1 MRLFRCLVNLNTQRK
16 TMKSLFLVL
25 VNLLFSFGVIAQV
38 SPKGIQVNEK
48 APDFTAKDQN
58 GKKIRLK
65 NALKNGAVV
74 LVFYRGQWCPYCNKQ
89 LKALQDSLSFIKEK
103 GATLIA
109 VSPEI
114 PDNISKTVDKTKAA
128 YPVLFDDSLKIMKS
142 YDVAYSVDNTTVEK
156 YRKYGI
162 NFYDANGNNGAT
174 LPVPAVYI
182 INKEGIIIFRHF
194 DPDYRKRVSVQEILL
209 HL

>member
-1 MRLFRCLVNLNTQRK
+1 
-16 TMKSLFLVL
+16 MKSLFLVL
-25 VNLLFSFGVIAQV
+25 VNLLFSFCVIAQV

-48 APDFTAKDQN
+48 APDFIAKDQN
-58 GKKIRLK
+58 GKNVWLK
-65 NALKNGAVV
+65 NELKIGAVV
-74 LVFYRGQWCPYCNKQ
+74 VVYRGQWCPYCNRQ

-109 VSPEI
+109 VSPEK
-114 PDNISKTVDKTKAA
+114 PNNISKTIEKTKAA

-142 YDVAYSVDNTTVEK
+142 YDVAYRVDSTTIEK
-156 YRKYGI
+156 YKKFGI
-162 NFYDANGNNGAT
+162 DFYDVNGSNGAT

-182 INKEGIIIFRHF
+182 INKEGIIIFKHF
-194 DPDYRKRVSVQEILL
+194 DPDYGKRVSVQEILL

>member
-1 MRLFRCLVNLNTQRK
+1 MKALNIII
-16 TMKSLFLVL
+16 L
-25 VNLLFSFGVIAQV
+25 NLLFSMIVTAQT
-38 SPKGIQVNEK
+38 SPQGISVNDK
-48 APDFTAKDQN
+48 APDFTVKDQN
-58 GKKIRLK
+58 GKKVSLK
-65 NALKNGAVV
+65 NELKNGAVV

-89 LKALQDSLSFIKEK
+89 LKELQDSLVFIKQK

-109 VSPEI
+109 VSPEK
-114 PDNISKTVDKTKAA
+114 PDNISKTVEKTKAG

-142 YDVAYSVDNTTVEK
+142 YDVAFRVDSTTIEK
-156 YRKYGI
+156 YKKFGI
-162 NFYDANGNNGAT
+162 DFYDANGSNGAT

-182 INKEGIIIFRHF
+182 INKEGIIVFKHF